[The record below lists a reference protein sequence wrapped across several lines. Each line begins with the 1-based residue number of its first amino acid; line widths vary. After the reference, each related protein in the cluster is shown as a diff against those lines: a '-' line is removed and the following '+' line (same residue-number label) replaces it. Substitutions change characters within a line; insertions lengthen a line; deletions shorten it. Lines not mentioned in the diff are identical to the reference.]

1 MKHRSKTLRERRNG
15 DQASQLTKEETLS
28 NKEVKKKIITFENL
42 LKNMQLYA
50 ADYINAYIY
59 SMLFQDS
66 EKPVELNFQG
76 QEPYSSASS
85 ASSGTKANQQSHSP
99 PFVLFPVA
107 ASHHQKMSPRN
118 KGHPNGT
125 KNIKNRPPLPNSK
138 TRPTTHNEDSGNMYR
153 LNRVSRSAS
162 TREFRKLY
170 QNKQLESIYA

>member
-1 MKHRSKTLRERRNG
+1 
-15 DQASQLTKEETLS
+15 
-28 NKEVKKKIITFENL
+28 
-42 LKNMQLYA
+42 MQLYA

-125 KNIKNRPPLPNSK
+125 KNIKNQPPLPNSK